1 VVARPSCLE
10 RFCDRRIV
18 PRRCGDFRPVRGDD
32 SPAPPLRLRVR
43 HGNKVH
49 AEIRSNACAEDQPA
63 WQGGHPRPL
72 ARPCHAGLEGSLHE
86 LGGAPPDRTDVGRAG
101 RERRERPVV
110 HRLVAWVA
118 QRHTLIV
125 TEADRVGLTIEISE
139 VAALAARAAGFPAES
154 ERLHRRLQFLLPLRQ
169 RHPCRRLNPAA
180 LAAILRPQRADQT
193 DPLLHTAR
201 VTAPERS

>member
-1 VVARPSCLE
+1 
-10 RFCDRRIV
+10 V
-18 PRRCGDFRPVRGDD
+18 PRINQHGRAAIRGHC
-32 SPAPPLRLRVR
+32 S
-43 HGNKVH
+43 
-49 AEIRSNACAEDQPA
+49 
-63 WQGGHPRPL
+63 W
-72 ARPCHAGLEGSLHE
+72 ARFCHAGLEDSLHE

-118 QRHTLIV
+118 QRHTLIA

-139 VAALAARAAGFPAES
+139 VPGPPDSRPKANVYIDGFSSIAAPSTAPLQEAES
-154 ERLHRRLQFLLPLRQ
+154 GGARG
-169 RHPCRRLNPAA
+169 HPP
-180 LAAILRPQRADQT
+180 PQRADQT